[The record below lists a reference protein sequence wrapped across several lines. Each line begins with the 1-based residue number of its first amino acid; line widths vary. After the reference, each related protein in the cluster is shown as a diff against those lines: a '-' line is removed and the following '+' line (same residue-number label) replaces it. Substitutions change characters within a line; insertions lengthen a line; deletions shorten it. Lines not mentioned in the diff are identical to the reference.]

1 MVKHFLSI
9 EDYTTEE
16 LQQLLELTVE
26 LKKLYKG
33 GESDNCLAGKCMVVL
48 FEKPS
53 SRTRISFQ
61 VAFAQLGGTGIYIRP
76 EDIGGL
82 GKREPIKDLM
92 RVLNGYVDVIVART
106 FDHQSVVESARYAEV
121 PVVNALTDRA
131 HPCQA
136 MADMITIQ
144 EHLGRLEGVKLAYI
158 GDGNNVANSLAWACS
173 RLGLNFVIAAPEGY
187 NFGQE
192 YQEKLQSHFKQGQLM
207 ITSDP
212 YEAVQ
217 GAEVIY
223 TDTWTS
229 MGQEE
234 EKEKRVKDFAGYQVD
249 RKLVEAA
256 KPGAK
261 IMHCLP
267 AYRGLEITDEV
278 IESKASIVFEQAENR
293 LHFQRA
299 LLKYLLCY
307 DK

>member
-16 LQQLLELTVE
+16 LQRLLELTVE

-33 GESDNCLAGKCMVVL
+33 GGSDNCLAGKSMVLL

-82 GKREPIKDLM
+82 GKREPIRDLM
-92 RVLNGYVDVIVART
+92 RVLNGYVDMIVART
-106 FDHQSVVESARYAEV
+106 FDHQSVQELARYAEV

-144 EHLGRLEGVKLAYI
+144 EHLGRLEGVTLAYI

-187 NFGQE
+187 NFGQD
-192 YQEKLQSHFKQGQLM
+192 YQEKLQSHFKQGQLT

-212 YEAVQ
+212 YEAVKE
-217 GAEVIY
+217 AEVIY

-234 EKEKRVKDFAGYQVD
+234 EKEKRVKDFAGYQLN

-278 IESKASIVFEQAENR
+278 IESEASIVFEQAENR

-307 DK
+307 EK